1 MPSSTYQLH
10 SGGCK
15 LLEGERGTT
24 FTAKEDRMKKSTRQ
38 IVTVILLFT
47 FLLGAGIGPALAQQ
61 QVKVNINKASVDELS
76 TLKRIGPS
84 YAQRIVDYRKQNGPF
99 EKPEDIM
106 KVRGIGIKTFEANK
120 DFISCE

>member
-1 MPSSTYQLH
+1 L
-10 SGGCK
+10 GA
-15 LLEGERGTT
+15 RGTT
-24 FTAKEDRMKKSTRQ
+24 YIDEEESMKNSTRQ

-99 EKPEDIM
+99 EKPEDII
-106 KVRGIGIKTFEANK
+106 KVRGIGIKTYEVNK
-120 DFISCE
+120 DIITCD

>member
-1 MPSSTYQLH
+1 L
-10 SGGCK
+10 GA
-15 LLEGERGTT
+15 RGTT
-24 FTAKEDRMKKSTRQ
+24 YIDEEESMKNSTRQ
-38 IVTVILLFT
+38 ILTVILLFT

-99 EKPEDIM
+99 EKPEDII
-106 KVRGIGIKTFEANK
+106 KVRGIGIKTYEVNK
-120 DFISCE
+120 DIITCD